1 MAFWNPIV
9 DMLVSTVD
17 ENNDDEEEE
26 GEEEFD
32 YEYFDSDEDDL

>member
-1 MAFWNPIV
+1 MLPAALV
-9 DMLVSTVD
+9 DILFSTVD

-26 GEEEFD
+26 SVEEFD